1 MTSCLANIHTFT
13 RIGQFIGNSVTVPL
27 AIVANSSE

>member
-27 AIVANSSE
+27 ANCGEFV